1 MITVRFLKIPRFFSK
16 KRLFRK
22 SDFQKSHMFCVRR
35 KNAKT
40 IIRILQL
47 YHLLESKSKKHVGI
61 RGSQGYT
68 HMVSGP
74 SGVHVWAPEW
84 FLDGF
89 GSRYQ

>member
-1 MITVRFLKIPRFFSK
+1 MHDYNTIFENSEFLWKN
-16 KRLFRK
+16 RLFQK
-22 SDFQKSHMFCVRR
+22 SDFQKSHKFCVRR

-47 YHLLESKSKKHVGI
+47 YHLLESKSKKQGGI
-61 RGSQGYT
+61 RGSQGDT

-74 SGVHVWAPEW
+74 SGVHVWGPEW

-89 GSRYQ
+89 GSR